1 MPQPNTTR
9 FAMVPARRSDQP
21 TAARRARRTLMVLA
35 LCAALGV
42 ASFLVTLG
50 RANKPVDLSGVQPQG
65 RDLAYVAAQEFIDG
79 RPLDVPHAASFK
91 PQDASLS
98 GPGDAVPFPMESMT
112 WTGYTRED
120 FGSKTTG
127 VTSFE
132 IHHFM
137 VQPKA
142 PDPQPSTSATPSS
155 SSPLGN
161 QPSAPVKGTTAQG
174 PPAANTPSPTAA
186 PTTAVPLPAQ
196 TDSAPPPGALMLDVP
211 VLLTAD
217 GPRLA
222 AAPAFSLWSQ
232 ASASA
237 AGAGD
242 YTNYTGQT
250 AQAPQPVVDQIG
262 RWATAYA
269 GSDAEALRALT
280 GDQDPGHR
288 YQGLSGFEVG
298 PGGSAVQ
305 ILSAINADHGRM
317 IVRVRVALVY
327 APAAPTVPDAAGAA
341 GAPASYQTYADYDLL
356 IGNPGGAQPPV
367 LAWGPSGSAADLE
380 PYSNAL
386 PA

>member
-42 ASFLVTLG
+42 VSFLVTLG
-50 RANKPVDLSGVQPQG
+50 RANKPVDLSGVQPHG

-98 GPGDAVPFPMESMT
+98 GPGDSVPFPTESMT
-112 WTGYTRED
+112 WTGFTRED
-120 FGSKTTG
+120 FGSKATG

-142 PDPQPSTSATPSS
+142 PATQPSTPATTPSS
-155 SSPLGN
+155 AVTGT
-161 QPSAPVKGTTAQG
+161 QPPSPVKA
-174 PPAANTPSPTAA
+174 PPALGPAAPASSSPTAA
-186 PTTAVPLPAQ
+186 STTTGPSSAQ
-196 TDSAPPPGALMLDVP
+196 ADATVPGALMLDVP

-222 AAPAFSLWSQ
+222 AAPSFSLWSQ

-237 AGAGD
+237 SGAGD
-242 YTNYTGQT
+242 YTNYTSQT

-262 RWATAYA
+262 RWATAFA
-269 GSDAEALRALT
+269 GSDSEALRALT

-288 YQGLSGFEVG
+288 YEGLTGFAVR
-298 PGGSAVQ
+298 PGGSRVQ

-327 APAAPTVPDAAGAA
+327 APAAPTVPSGA
-341 GAPASYQTYADYDLL
+341 GAPAAFETYADYDLL
-356 IGNPGGAQPPV
+356 IGSPSGAQPPV